1 MRDIKS
7 VGESIFV
14 VKVEIFSGAVFSV
27 TCVLS
32 LGQYGVPVNCF
43 CSVFSLISENTTYC
57 PLMVVWPR
65 ALGLIANYVL
75 LIQHDFYID
84 CVTEIKL

>member
-32 LGQYGVPVNCF
+32 LG
-43 CSVFSLISENTTYC
+43 
-57 PLMVVWPR
+57 
-65 ALGLIANYVL
+65 
-75 LIQHDFYID
+75 
-84 CVTEIKL
+84 